1 MGLFFDFV
9 LLCYVVAV
17 VPFLVFQGKWHGG
30 FAQRFGFLPRE
41 LRRQLAEKKN
51 IWLHAVS
58 VGEVLALEAILER
71 LRLAYPGIR
80 IVLTVTT
87 KSGHGL
93 AVERY
98 AGRALVLW
106 SPLDFQLTVR
116 TFVRAIHPLVYLAA
130 ETELWPN
137 LFDCLAARNI
147 PVLVLNGRISDKAY
161 PAYKLVRPVLKRML
175 GQVSCFAMQSD
186 LDSRRIV
193 ELGAPQ
199 DRVFCTGNVKFDNT
213 PKEVALPSGHASFSG
228 RLWVAGSTHPGEE
241 EIILNVFS
249 RLSICYSDLRLV
261 LAPRHPERSSA
272 VAALVARQGL
282 EPLLLSTRDTLPGC
296 AREVLILDRIGCL
309 LSFYAAA
316 DLVFVGKSL
325 TVRGGHNII
334 EPATFARPVLV
345 GPYMDNFRD
354 IIRLF
359 LDGQAIIQV
368 KDQQELF
375 ESMTQLLEQPD
386 KALDLGRRA
395 RAVVFS
401 GKGALDTM
409 FAMIRKV
416 IDERA

>member
-9 LLCYVVAV
+9 LLCYIVIVI
-17 VPFLVFQGKWHGG
+17 PFIVFQGKWHCG
-30 FAQRFGFLPRE
+30 FAERFGFLPCE
-41 LRRQLAEKKN
+41 LRRQLAERKN

-58 VGEVLALEAILER
+58 VGEVLALEGILER
-71 LRLAYPGIR
+71 LRLAYPEMR
-80 IVLTVTT
+80 IVLSVTT

-98 AGRALVLW
+98 SGRALILW
-106 SPLDFQLTVR
+106 SPLDFQLTVGA
-116 TFVRAIHPLVYLAA
+116 FVRAINPLVYLAA

-137 LFDCLAARNI
+137 LFNCLAVRGI

-161 PAYKLVRPVLKRML
+161 PAYNLVRPLLKRML
-175 GQVSCFAMQSD
+175 SQVRCFAMQSD
-186 LDSRRIV
+186 LDLERIV
-193 ELGAPQ
+193 KLGAPK
-199 DRVFCTGNVKFDNT
+199 DRVFCTGNVKFDNI
-213 PKEVALPSGHASFSG
+213 PEKVELPSGHASFSG
-228 RLWVAGSTHPGEE
+228 RIWVAGSTHPGEE
-241 EIILNVFS
+241 EIILNIFS
-249 RLSICYSDLRLV
+249 RLSVRHSDLRLV

-272 VAALVARQGL
+272 VAALVAKQGFD
-282 EPLLLSTRDTLPGC
+282 PVLLSTRDTLPAH

-334 EPATFARPVLV
+334 EPATFARPILV

-354 IIRLF
+354 ITRLF
-359 LDGQAIIQV
+359 LEGRAIIQV

-375 ESMTQLLEQPD
+375 EALTQLLEQPD

-395 RAVVFS
+395 KAVVFS
-401 GKGALDTM
+401 GRGALDAM